1 MQNTRFKNQKD
12 FHRQIKLTGLNDDT
26 AKALGNIYDNEYPHP
41 VFDPNQICFRN
52 YRNFPDMQYND
63 RRSIKKNVR
72 TVFQDIEA
80 YSPSNTFYDQK
91 FNPLTAKDFVITS
104 CVTNKDHMWPVP
116 YVYNN
121 YHFVKTHEV
130 NCNKKISKPTNR
142 SFFADV
148 LLGLSDSKKPHR
160 KLFFDL
166 MQENNMLDQNII
178 NFFGVYKSQF
188 LDTVHDPQQKIIN
201 DQKLK
206 ASTDTTVLLNGNFIS
221 QHISETIMENSW
233 ISVIA
238 ETFPSNDC
246 FFVTEKTAKPLMAG
260 RPFIMLGGSNYLKQ
274 LRQLGFQTFS
284 PVIDESYD
292 VIPDLNTRVV
302 AAFQSFKKLAAQDPV
317 QITQKLMP
325 ILQHNQEIMYK
336 KRILT
341 QNARLFL
348 DDLHTRYAYYD

>member
-1 MQNTRFKNQKD
+1 M
-12 FHRQIKLTGLNDDT
+12 TGLNDDT

-148 LLGLSDSKKPHR
+148 
-160 KLFFDL
+160 
-166 MQENNMLDQNII
+166 
-178 NFFGVYKSQF
+178 F